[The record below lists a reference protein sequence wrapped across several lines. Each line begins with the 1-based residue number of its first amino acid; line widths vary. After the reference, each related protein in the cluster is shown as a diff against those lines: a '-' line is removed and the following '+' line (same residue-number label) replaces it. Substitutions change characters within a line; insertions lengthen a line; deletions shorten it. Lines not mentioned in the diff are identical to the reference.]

1 MKFREMETSD
11 FLLIIMFVFYSQIN
25 AENVSCSMN
34 LPPVENGEYEVS
46 SKHDDNVSVGTIIH
60 VICKM
65 GYSLK
70 DIRVN
75 CSGNGT
81 WFPDRIYC
89 RAVDNEISY
98 VAIIFVCIASVV
110 IVVIILMITVIIL
123 HRKRRSKCEERIPK
137 WTRNQQERRQKSSS
151 ELVERIYKELV
162 ESRRGLQSFHQFS
175 AAQAWTRKEMRV
187 SKKSRKNSDQENSD
201 DQRMNE
207 ERSNTTVNNNITRDN
222 CENMPN
228 KYCTKQHIYY
238 NFKENFSGG
247 CTSNNLSHNRINVKK
262 LPHTYVNV

>member
-1 MKFREMETSD
+1 MVAET
-11 FLLIIMFVFYSQIN
+11 VN

-46 SKHDDNVSVGTIIH
+46 SKYDDNVSVGTIIH

-70 DIRVN
+70 DTRVN

-98 VAIIFVCIASVV
+98 VAIIFVCIASGV

-123 HRKRRSKCEERIPK
+123 HRKRRSKCKERIPR

-175 AAQAWTRKEMRV
+175 AAQAWTRKKMRA

-201 DQRMNE
+201 K
-207 ERSNTTVNNNITRDN
+207 ERSNTTVNNITGDN
-222 CENMPN
+222 CENMTN
-228 KYCTKQHIYY
+228 KYCIKQHIYY
-238 NFKENFSGG
+238 NFKENFSNSNEG
-247 CTSNNLSHNRINVKK
+247 CTSNNLSHNVINIKK